1 MAWAWL
7 YLVIGTIL
15 RRFELTLYNTT
26 RENVEMVQDNFSG
39 QTAEGMNKVQVKVR
53 QENR

>member
-7 YLVIGTIL
+7 YLVIGNIL
-15 RRFELTLYNTT
+15 RRFDLVLYNTT

-39 QTAEGMNKVQVKVR
+39 QTADGMNMVQVKVLR
-53 QENR
+53 EYH